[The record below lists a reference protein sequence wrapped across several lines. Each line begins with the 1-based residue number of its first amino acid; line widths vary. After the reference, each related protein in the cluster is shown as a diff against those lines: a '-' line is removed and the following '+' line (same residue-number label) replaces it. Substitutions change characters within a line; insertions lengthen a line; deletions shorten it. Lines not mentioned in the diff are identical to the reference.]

1 MPSNMPQMNAGPA
14 NMQNTG
20 GQSGY
25 IRRSGGA
32 TQQPSGNWTLTGG
45 GYQGPMAGIDP
56 VNVRDPNASNLANFD
71 LFRDNAYQ
79 QAARAL
85 DPQWQQQE
93 AAFRQRMIGQGL
105 SEGTEAYN
113 TAWDQFS
120 RSRNDAYDQARSSA
134 YQQGLAGQNQFW
146 NQNYQ
151 ESQLANALAQ
161 SQIGANASVL
171 GANIG
176 AGASMYGHDIGRQN
190 FTDNLGFQRERAD
203 MQDLMGLYGLGN
215 DQTAYNNSLL
225 NQDYGR
231 GGDFMSMIP
240 GINPQGLNVSGA
252 LNQQNQANYNNSMN
266 AYNANQQQQQ
276 QYMQLAST
284 MAMMAFMS
292 SRLVK
297 DSLGPLEP
305 IEALQAIQGLEV
317 DRWRYH
323 GDGEI
328 HVGPYAEDFNKATTG
343 TEKPFIGVIDMLGT
357 LTAAVKGVAQLLG
370 GIEARLTALEAK
382 NA

>member
-1 MPSNMPQMNAGPA
+1 MPSNMLPTPATGAPQAGQVRVTS
-14 NMQNTG
+14 MG
-20 GQSGY
+20 
-25 IRRSGGA
+25 R
-32 TQQPSGNWTLTGG
+32 QQPGGHWMVNGG
-45 GYQGPMAGIDP
+45 GYNGAVGGIDP
-56 VNVRDPNASNLANFD
+56 VDVRNPNPGQLNNYNQFFD
-71 LFRDNAYQ
+71 QTYGAFTRN
-79 QAARAL
+79 L
-85 DPQWQQQE
+85 DPQWE
-93 AAFRQRMIGQGL
+93 ANQRRFDQDMVNRGIAQG
-105 SEGTEAYN
+105 SEAYT
-113 TAWDQFS
+113 TALNDFN
-120 RSRNDAYDQARSSA
+120 RGRNDAYNSA
-134 YQQGLAGQNQFW
+134 NTAAQQSALAAQNQFW
-146 NQNYQ
+146 GQNYN
-151 ESQLANALAQ
+151 EAQLANALAQ
-161 SQIGANASVL
+161 SQMSANASIL
-171 GANIG
+171 GSEIG

-203 MQDLMGLYGLGN
+203 MTDLMGLYGMGN
-215 DQTAYNNSLL
+215 DMTSYNNNLL

-266 AYNANQQQQQ
+266 AYNADQQQQQ

-305 IEALQAIQGLEV
+305 IEALQAIKGLEV

-323 GDGEI
+323 GDSQI

-343 TEKPFIGVIDMLGT
+343 VEKPFIGVVDMLGT
-357 LTAAVKGVAQLLG
+357 LTAAVKGIGAMLDKV
-370 GIEARLTALEAK
+370 EARLSALEARH
-382 NA
+382 A